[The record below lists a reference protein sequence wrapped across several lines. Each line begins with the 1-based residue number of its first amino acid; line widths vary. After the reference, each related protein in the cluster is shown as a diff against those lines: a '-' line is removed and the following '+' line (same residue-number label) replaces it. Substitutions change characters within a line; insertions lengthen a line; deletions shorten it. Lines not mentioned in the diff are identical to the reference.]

1 MVRLIMALERTNP
14 LPEGRYSVTLLGN
27 LQIERFDEWL
37 RRHRDFVSVRGSE
50 LDQSAKPVTAF
61 IVFDVDFPDVVRWE
75 GPGFPSIVPGNA
87 IPSRS
92 ETEQSPQVAEPAEQ
106 LSDFLAPIRP
116 ALPVVLLLV
125 VAYLW
130 NKE

>member
-1 MVRLIMALERTNP
+1 MALERTNP
-14 LPEGRYSVTLLGN
+14 LPAGRYSVTLLGN
-27 LQIERFDEWL
+27 LQIEKFDEWL
-37 RRHRDFVSVRGSE
+37 RRNREFVSVRGSE

-61 IVFDVDFPDVVRWE
+61 IVFDVDFSDVVRWE
-75 GPGFPSIVPGNA
+75 GPGFPSIVPGDE

-106 LSDFLAPIRP
+106 LSSFFDGAKPLVPF
-116 ALPVVLLLV
+116 LLLFA